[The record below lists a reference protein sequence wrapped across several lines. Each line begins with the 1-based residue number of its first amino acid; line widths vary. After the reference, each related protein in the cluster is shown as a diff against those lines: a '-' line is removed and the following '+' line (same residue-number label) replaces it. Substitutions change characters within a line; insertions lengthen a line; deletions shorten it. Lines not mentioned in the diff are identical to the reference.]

1 MISNLRA
8 EIVLKFITVRNGLEQ
23 VNFAIAA
30 VTAATF
36 IRLVLGVFMM
46 LTVHV
51 LAFFVENIESMFNFN
66 NLDGESWLL
75 SISTS
80 IRTIILFS
88 IKDFG

>member
-8 EIVLKFITVRNGLEQ
+8 EIVLKFITVRNGIEQ

-30 VTAATF
+30 ITAATF
-36 IRLVLGVFMM
+36 IRLVLRVYMM

-51 LAFFVENIESMFNFN
+51 LAFFVENIESMFN
-66 NLDGESWLL
+66 LDDESWLL
-75 SISTS
+75 SIFTS
-80 IRTIILFS
+80 LVTIIRFS